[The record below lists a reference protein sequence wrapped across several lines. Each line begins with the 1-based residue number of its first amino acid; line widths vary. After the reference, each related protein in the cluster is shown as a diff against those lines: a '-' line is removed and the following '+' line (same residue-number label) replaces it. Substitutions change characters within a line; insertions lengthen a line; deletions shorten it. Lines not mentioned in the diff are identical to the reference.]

1 MVVVEELQDQVE
13 HYIYHNIGKDKE
25 KSDGVVNVGSAANGH
40 SVYKYQYQYIVKK
53 ITIIYYYSKF
63 Q

>member
-25 KSDGVVNVGSAANGH
+25 KSDGVVNVGSAANGD
-40 SVYKYQYQYIVKK
+40 SVFN
-53 ITIIYYYSKF
+53 TL
-63 Q
+63 